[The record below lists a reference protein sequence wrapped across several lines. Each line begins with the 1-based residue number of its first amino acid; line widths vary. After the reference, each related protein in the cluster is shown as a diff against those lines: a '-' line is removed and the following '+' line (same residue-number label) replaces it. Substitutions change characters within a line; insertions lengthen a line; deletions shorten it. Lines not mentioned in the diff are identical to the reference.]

1 MAYDPGAI
9 DATLAAAVG
18 DEPALI
24 AELREAFLDSAKAGV
39 TAMVRAEGSAAWND
53 AALRLKGLAASF
65 GAVRLMALAG
75 DAAGAPAGDAET
87 LRKLRRAVER
97 L

>member
-18 DEPALI
+18 DDPGLI
-24 AELREAFLDSAKAGV
+24 AELRLALVDSAERVVAAMG
-39 TAMVRAEGSAAWND
+39 TASPDEWCAAAWR
-53 AALRLKGLAASF
+53 LRGLAASF
-65 GAVRLMALAG
+65 GAVRLMALASE
-75 DAAGAPAGDAET
+75 AATVGGPDPVLLGRLT
-87 LRKLRRAVER
+87 RAVER

>member
-9 DATLAAAVG
+9 DAALAAAVG

-24 AELREAFLDSAKAGV
+24 AELRAAFVDSAEKAVG
-39 TAMVRAEGSAAWND
+39 ALEHAGDDDAWILAAS
-53 AALRLKGLAASF
+53 RLKGLAASF
-65 GAVRLMALAG
+65 GAVRLMSLASET
-75 DAAGAPAGDAET
+75 AAKPGDAESV
-87 LRKLRRAVER
+87 RKLRRAVAR

>member
-24 AELREAFLDSAKAGV
+24 AELREAFLDSAKRVLDTLALAESGDHW
-39 TAMVRAEGSAAWND
+39 RAAAW
-53 AALRLKGLAASF
+53 RLKGLAASF
-65 GAVRLMALAG
+65 GAVRLMAMA
-75 DAAGAPAGDAET
+75 DAAADMPPGDRVT
-87 LRKLRRAVER
+87 LRKLRQAVDR

>member
-9 DATLAAAVG
+9 DATLAAAAA

-24 AELREAFLDSAKAGV
+24 AELRAALADSVARSLAILEAADTPEGW
-39 TAMVRAEGSAAWND
+39 RAAAW
-53 AALRLKGLAASF
+53 RLGGLAASF
-65 GAVRLMALAG
+65 GAVRLMALANAA
-75 DAAGAPAGDAET
+75 AAGAPFDKPT
-87 LRKLRRAVER
+87 LRKLRRAADR